1 MQLQLSRPIGR
12 LDDLAR
18 AQVVLDA
25 VDVDYD
31 VQTRVTGLDE
41 LRVRRPGEACLVVIH
56 APVQSDLGRRFV
68 LDRDT
73 TTVGRGRDNDIVLP
87 SDCVSRR
94 HARLEQRAGNL
105 FVVDLASTNGTFI
118 NDDAH
123 SVRERQIQRGDRLKI
138 GDTIFKYL
146 SGSDIELQY
155 HEIIHRMTVT
165 DGLTD
170 LANRK
175 QLDLVLADEI
185 PRSRRQNRPLSLLMI
200 DIDHFKT
207 INDTHGHLTGDSVL
221 RGLAGILQRRLPP
234 NHRLGRYGGEEFC
247 VILPETS
254 LHNAAKFGE
263 ELRALVEA
271 HAFVAEDKN
280 IRVTI
285 SVGVGTLQD
294 DMALADLYKSADEM
308 LYRAKRNGRNRVSY
322 DLLQFE

>member
-1 MQLQLSRPIGR
+1 MDS
-12 LDDLAR
+12 
-18 AQVVLDA
+18 
-25 VDVDYD
+25 DYD
-31 VQTRVTGLDE
+31 IQTRVTGLDE
-41 LRVRRPGEACLVVIH
+41 LKVRRPGEACLVVIH
-56 APVQSDLGRRFV
+56 APVQNDLGRRYV
-68 LDRDT
+68 MDKDT

-94 HARLEQRAGNL
+94 HARLEQRAGTL
-105 FVVDLASTNGTFI
+105 FAVDLASTNGTFI

-123 SVRERQIQRGDRLKI
+123 CVRERQLERGDRLKI

-155 HEIIHRMTVT
+155 HEIIFRMTVT

-175 QLDLVLADEI
+175 QLDALLEEEI
-185 PRSRRQNRPLSLLMI
+185 PRARRHNRDLSLLMI
-200 DIDHFKT
+200 DIDFFKN

-221 RGLAGILQRRLPP
+221 RGLAAILQRRLRP
-234 NHRLGRYGGEEFC
+234 NDKLGRYGGEEFC
-247 VILPETS
+247 AILPETS
-254 LHNAAKFGE
+254 VHNAAKIAE

-285 SVGVGTLQD
+285 SVGAGALQAGMTLP
-294 DMALADLYKSADEM
+294 DLYRCADEM
-308 LYRAKRNGRNRVSY
+308 LYKAKRTGRNKVCH
-322 DLLQFE
+322 